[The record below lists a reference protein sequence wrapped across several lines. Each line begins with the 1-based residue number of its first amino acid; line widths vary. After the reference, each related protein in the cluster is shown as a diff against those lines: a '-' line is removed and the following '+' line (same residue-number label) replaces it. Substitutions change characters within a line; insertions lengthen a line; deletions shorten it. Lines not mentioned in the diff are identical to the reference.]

1 MAKITIEELSGS
13 LKEYLSGLGLT
24 ETQVQE
30 LIDRFKEEQIGDISQ
45 LSTEEKG
52 SLVGAINELFQDVD
66 SGKSIIAD
74 AIDNNN
80 ISKVVHSLL
89 WEKL

>member
-30 LIDRFKEEQIGDISQ
+30 LIDRFKEEQI
-45 LSTEEKG
+45 
-52 SLVGAINELFQDVD
+52 
-66 SGKSIIAD
+66 
-74 AIDNNN
+74 
-80 ISKVVHSLL
+80 
-89 WEKL
+89 